1 MPGSAHL
8 QGNTRARTAL
18 GRGLPAAAVVNKMSR
33 SPCRPRSEVRVR
45 VLLIGPPGAGKGTQA
60 TRIAAHFDLVRIATG
75 DLLRQEVASGS
86 ELGRA
91 AKAYIDRGDLV
102 PDDVVIAM
110 TRERVVQANTEGG
123 YILDGYPRT
132 LVQAEAAY
140 RWAKARGVP
149 FDLALCFEIG
159 TDELLARL
167 AGRAREEGRS
177 DDTEETV
184 RHRLEVFQRQ
194 TYPLLDYYRRRGIL
208 VRIDAVGPVDAITE
222 RIVAVLHWYK
232 AKALAAGADRPE
244 WAFGPAEG

>member
-1 MPGSAHL
+1 M
-8 QGNTRARTAL
+8 
-18 GRGLPAAAVVNKMSR
+18 
-33 SPCRPRSEVRVR
+33 R

-60 TRIAAHFDLVRIATG
+60 IRIAAHFDLVRIATG

-86 ELGRA
+86 ELGRT

-110 TRERVVQANTEGG
+110 TREWVVQANTEGG

-149 FDLALCFEIG
+149 FDLALFFEIG

-184 RHRLEVFQRQ
+184 RHRLEVFERQ

>member
-1 MPGSAHL
+1 M
-8 QGNTRARTAL
+8 RI
-18 GRGLPAAAVVNKMSR
+18 
-33 SPCRPRSEVRVR
+33 
-45 VLLIGPPGAGKGTQA
+45 VLLGPPGAGKGTQA
-60 TRIAAHFDLVRIATG
+60 ARVACRFGCPHIATG
-75 DLLRQEVASGS
+75 DIFRANVAQGT

-91 AKAYIDRGDLV
+91 AQEYMDAGDLV
-102 PDDVVIAM
+102 PDEVVIAM

-149 FDLALCFEIG
+149 FDLALFFEIG

-222 RIVAVLHWYK
+222 RILAVLHWYK
-232 AKALAAGADRPE
+232 AKALAAGAERPE
-244 WAFGPAEG
+244 WAFGDVGGSAPSAM